1 MCSTAATVFFAELYC
16 ASLPHRYAFQELY
29 EKSTIYD
36 DMVERHQKQLEA
48 KQEEMDQEVEACNRI
63 YQTRLAEIE
72 AAQEAKWQNL
82 VRSCYK
88 QFEVA

>member
-1 MCSTAATVFFAELYC
+1 
-16 ASLPHRYAFQELY
+16 
-29 EKSTIYD
+29 
-36 DMVERHQKQLEA
+36 MVERHQKQLEA

>member
-1 MCSTAATVFFAELYC
+1 
-16 ASLPHRYAFQELY
+16 
-29 EKSTIYD
+29 
-36 DMVERHQKQLEA
+36 MVERHQRQLEA

-82 VRSCYK
+82 VRSCCK
-88 QFEVA
+88 QFEVGQVDHF